1 MPSGRMGSKPTQI
14 GVWFFM
20 KSQKEAFR
28 STVRPLY
35 NGDGVSPDRAP
46 GTGKVAER
54 LRRIP
59 LYGSSRRVMV
69 TLDRSLVQVRL
80 NVLTDRKKLFMPTR
94 ALKDGF
100 LTVDPQTSIPPRR
113 RLLAVQPHLG
123 NAFAERVP
131 YDLDLEPPVDLIVTD
146 ALAVGR
152 DGTRLGD
159 GRGHL
164 DLQFAILRE
173 LGWLDSC
180 VQVVALVRQDQVHD
194 SVPAESHDIGVHW
207 IVTPD
212 AAFPT
217 SPSQYT
223 CPGIMWEALTVRQ
236 IKRNGALFYLHA
248 RERSS
253 APGKNQ
259 TFY

>member
-1 MPSGRMGSKPTQI
+1 M
-14 GVWFFM
+14 
-20 KSQKEAFR
+20 
-28 STVRPLY
+28 
-35 NGDGVSPDRAP
+35 DGTSADRASSA
-46 GTGKVAER
+46 GKIAER
-54 LRRIP
+54 LRRTP
-59 LYGSSRRVMV
+59 PYKSSKRVMV

-100 LTVDPQTSIPPRR
+100 LTVDSQTIIPPRK
-113 RLLAVQPHLG
+113 RLLAVQPYPG
-123 NAFAERVP
+123 NAFAERAP
-131 YDLDLEPPVDLIVTD
+131 YDVNLEPPIDLIVTD

-159 GRGHL
+159 GQGHL

-173 LGWLDSC
+173 LGWLHSC
-180 VQVVALVRQDQVHD
+180 NWVMALVHEDQIYD
-194 SVPAESHDIGVHW
+194 TVPAEPHDIGVQW

-217 SPSQYT
+217 CLDQST
-223 CPGIMWEALTVRQ
+223 CRGIIWEHLAVRQ
-236 IKRNGALFYLHA
+236 IKRNSALFYLHM

-253 APGKNQ
+253 PPG
-259 TFY
+259 